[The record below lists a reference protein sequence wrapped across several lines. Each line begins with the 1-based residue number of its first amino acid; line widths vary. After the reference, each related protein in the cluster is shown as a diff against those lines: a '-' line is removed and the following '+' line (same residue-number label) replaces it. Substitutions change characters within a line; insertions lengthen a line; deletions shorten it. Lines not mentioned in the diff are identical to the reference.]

1 MSVSEQIHQ
10 TWSRADIERLMNAN
24 VTLSDLTHSTELCVK
39 APAYLSRL
47 LEIEPITLAIVAQE
61 NREAAPRIVCAGS
74 SGTMGTG
81 EGAAGWPHQI
91 LEILRQARPPAARD
105 SQSHRGA
112 FDMST
117 GPRGFAQMAVG
128 ENPTYPRQLVLIRV
142 LSETHRLMLVV
153 HLCAD
158 QPLPSGAL
166 AETLILLAD
175 QLGRQ
180 LRTTFAWQ
188 ESPAVLGS
196 PFERLTERE
205 WAVLRG
211 LNSEDGE
218 KQLAE
223 RLELSPHT
231 LHSHIK
237 SIYRK
242 VGVQGR
248 LPLLLRLNAAV
259 RELRLNHL
267 AAAKPVMDLRERA
280 VG

>member
-1 MSVSEQIHQ
+1 MSAAEQLHQ
-10 TWSRADIERLMNAN
+10 SWSRADIERLMTVN
-24 VTLSDLTHSTELCVK
+24 VALSDLTHSTDLCVK
-39 APAYLSRL
+39 APAYLSRA
-47 LEIEPITLAIVAQE
+47 LELEPITLAIIAQE
-61 NREAAPRIVCAGS
+61 NREAPPRLVCLGA
-74 SGTMGTG
+74 SGAFASGQAD
-81 EGAAGWPHQI
+81 AAFREHI
-91 LEILRQARPPAARD
+91 LGILRQVPPATRD
-105 SQSHRGA
+105 SQNFR
-112 FDMST
+112 ST
-117 GPRGFAQMAVG
+117 PDAARGFAQTAVSDHL
-128 ENPTYPRQLVLIRV
+128 PYPRQLVLLRV

-153 HLCAD
+153 HLTAD
-158 QPLPSGAL
+158 QRLPSGAL
-166 AETLILLAD
+166 AETLVLAAD

-188 ESPAVLGS
+188 DSPAVLGS
-196 PFERLTERE
+196 PFERLTDRE

-223 RLELSPHT
+223 RLDLSPHT

-259 RELRLNHL
+259 RELRLSHL
-267 AAAKPVMDLRERA
+267 PMSRPTQELRERA
-280 VG
+280 VGA